1 MSDALFRI
9 EFDTALTVL
18 LAAVAAIA
26 FGVGWLI
33 AHARAQRRVAVLE
46 TRLDD
51 ERATMRDRLEDME
64 RTFAALSSEALQ
76 QNSQTFLDLA
86 HETLQRFH
94 VQAKGEL
101 EVRERAVEGL
111 VAPLR
116 ESLHRTEQQIA
127 KLEQTRRE
135 AQGMLSAQLKM
146 MVETQRALHGETR
159 NLVQALRRPEVRGQ
173 WGELTLR
180 RLVELA
186 GMVEHCD
193 FLEQPQTST
202 AEGRLRPDMIV
213 HLPAGRQVV
222 VDVKTPLD
230 AYLSAVDA
238 ADEATRTRHLQRHAA
253 NVKQRIR
260 ELSAKAYWSQFARTL
275 DFVVLF
281 IPGDQFLAAALDVD
295 RSLLEGALAQRVILA
310 TPTSLV
316 ALLRAVA
323 FGWRQESF
331 AANAEQIR
339 ATAEELHTRLA
350 TLSEH
355 LSRLGRSI
363 DGSVAQFNRLVGSF
377 ESKVLPEARRF
388 ESLGVAARKALNEPA
403 ALETR
408 PREVS
413 VDDP

>member
-18 LAAVAAIA
+18 LAAVAAMA
-26 FGVGWLI
+26 FGIGWLI
-33 AHARAQRRVAVLE
+33 AHAHAQRRVAVLE

-64 RTFAALSSEALQ
+64 RTFAALSSAALK

-101 EVRERAVEGL
+101 ELREHAVEGL

-180 RLVELA
+180 RLVELS

-193 FLEQPQTST
+193 FLEQPNTST

-238 ADEATRTRHLQRHAA
+238 TDEATRTHHLQRHAA

-295 RSLLEGALAQRVILA
+295 RTLLEGALARRVILA

-355 LSRLGRSI
+355 LTRLGRSI

-388 ESLGVAARKALNEPA
+388 ETLGVAARKALSEPA